1 MESRS
6 EQGRITQGLDILCQM
21 AVPQAPQAAV
31 PETQRKSRI
40 IGPIGVLATIAVA
53 GIFAISLLLAQIPS
67 FSLPSF
73 IVGEEYQ
80 DVGIVVV
87 NEMQDLA
94 ELTTVEMVETTTIER
109 GDDHGILN
117 IALGDSL
124 HLFAVARIGAGV
136 DLSLLTEDSFTV
148 NNETGVVEIEIPRAQ
163 VFYAYLDSDST
174 TVLDRDTGLL
184 TKGDDQLESN
194 TRAEAERI
202 LVAQAVSAGIL
213 DRAQANAEDV
223 LTGFFRSMGYTDVV
237 ITTGGNQ

>member
-1 MESRS
+1 M
-6 EQGRITQGLDILCQM
+6 
-21 AVPQAPQAAV
+21 AV
-31 PETQRKSRI
+31 PETPRRSRV
-40 IGPIGVLATIAVA
+40 IGPFGVFSAIAVA
-53 GIFAISLLLAQIPS
+53 GIFALSLLLAQIPS
-67 FSLPSF
+67 FNLPSF

-87 NEMQDLA
+87 EEMQDLA
-94 ELTTVEMVETTTIER
+94 ELTTVEVIETTTIER

-124 HLFAVARIGAGV
+124 YMFAVARIGAGV

-148 NNETGVVEIEIPRAQ
+148 DNETGVVEIEIPRAQ
-163 VFYAYLDSDST
+163 IFYGYLDSDST
-174 TVLDRDTGLL
+174 QVLDRDTGLL
-184 TKGDDQLESN
+184 TKGNDQLESN

-223 LTGFFRSMGYTDVV
+223 LSGFFTSIGYTDVV

>member
-1 MESRS
+1 
-6 EQGRITQGLDILCQM
+6 M
-21 AVPQAPQAAV
+21 AVAQTPKMAV
-31 PETQRKSRI
+31 PETPRRSRV
-40 IGPIGVLATIAVA
+40 IGPFGVFAAIAIA
-53 GIFAISLLLAQIPS
+53 GIFALSLLLAQIPS
-67 FSLPSF
+67 FNLPSF

-87 NEMQDLA
+87 EEMQDLA
-94 ELTTVEMVETTTIER
+94 ELTTVEVIETTTIER

-124 HLFAVARIGAGV
+124 YMFAVARIGAGV

-148 NNETGVVEIEIPRAQ
+148 DNETGVVEIEIPRAQ
-163 VFYAYLDSDST
+163 IFYGYLDSDST
-174 TVLDRDTGLL
+174 QVLDRDTGLL

-223 LTGFFRSMGYTDVV
+223 LTGFFTSMGYTDVV

>member
-1 MESRS
+1 M
-6 EQGRITQGLDILCQM
+6 
-21 AVPQAPQAAV
+21 AV
-31 PETQRKSRI
+31 PETPRRSRV
-40 IGPIGVLATIAVA
+40 IGPFGVFAAIAVA
-53 GIFAISLLLAQIPS
+53 GIFALSLLLAQIPS
-67 FSLPSF
+67 FNLPSF

-87 NEMQDLA
+87 EEMQDLA
-94 ELTTVEMVETTTIER
+94 ELTTVEVIETTTIER

-117 IALGDSL
+117 MVLGDSL
-124 HLFAVARIGAGV
+124 YMFAVARIGAGV

-148 NNETGVVEIEIPRAQ
+148 DNETGLVEVEIPRAQ
-163 VFYAYLDSDST
+163 IFYGYLDSDST
-174 TVLDRDTGLL
+174 QVLDRDTGLL

-223 LTGFFRSMGYTDVV
+223 LTGFFTSRGYTDVV

>member
-1 MESRS
+1 M
-6 EQGRITQGLDILCQM
+6 
-21 AVPQAPQAAV
+21 AV
-31 PETQRKSRI
+31 PETPRRSRV
-40 IGPIGVLATIAVA
+40 IGPFGVFAAIAVA
-53 GIFAISLLLAQIPS
+53 GIFALSLLLAQIPS
-67 FSLPSF
+67 FNLPSF

-87 NEMQDLA
+87 EEMQDLA
-94 ELTTVEMVETTTIER
+94 ELTTVEVIETTTIER

-117 IALGDSL
+117 MVLGDSL
-124 HLFAVARIGAGV
+124 YMFAVARIGAGV

-148 NNETGVVEIEIPRAQ
+148 DNETGVVEVEIPRAQ
-163 VFYAYLDSDST
+163 IFYGYLDSDST
-174 TVLDRDTGLL
+174 QVLDRDTGLL

-223 LTGFFRSMGYTDVV
+223 LTGFFTSMGYTDVV

>member
-1 MESRS
+1 M
-6 EQGRITQGLDILCQM
+6 
-21 AVPQAPQAAV
+21 AV
-31 PETQRKSRI
+31 PETPRRSRVV
-40 IGPIGVLATIAVA
+40 GPFGVFAAIAVA
-53 GIFAISLLLAQIPS
+53 GIFALSLLLAQIPS
-67 FSLPSF
+67 FNLPSF

-87 NEMQDLA
+87 EEMQDLA
-94 ELTTVEMVETTTIER
+94 ELTTVEVIETTTIER

-117 IALGDSL
+117 MVLGDSL
-124 HLFAVARIGAGV
+124 YMFAVARIGAGV

-148 NNETGVVEIEIPRAQ
+148 DNETGVVEVEIPRAQ
-163 VFYAYLDSDST
+163 IFYGYLDSDST
-174 TVLDRDTGLL
+174 QVLDRDTGLL

-223 LTGFFRSMGYTDVV
+223 LTGFFTSMGYTDVV

>member
-1 MESRS
+1 M
-6 EQGRITQGLDILCQM
+6 
-21 AVPQAPQAAV
+21 AV
-31 PETQRKSRI
+31 PETPRRSRVV
-40 IGPIGVLATIAVA
+40 GPFGVFAAIAVA
-53 GIFAISLLLAQIPS
+53 GIFALSLLLAQIPS
-67 FSLPSF
+67 FNLPSF

-87 NEMQDLA
+87 EEMQDLA
-94 ELTTVEMVETTTIER
+94 ELTTVEVIETTTIER

-117 IALGDSL
+117 MVLGDSL
-124 HLFAVARIGAGV
+124 YMFAVARIGAGV

-148 NNETGVVEIEIPRAQ
+148 DNETGVVEVEIARAQ
-163 VFYAYLDSDST
+163 IFYGYLDSDST
-174 TVLDRDTGLL
+174 QVLDRDTGLL

-223 LTGFFRSMGYTDVV
+223 LTGFFTSMGYTDVV

>member
-1 MESRS
+1 M
-6 EQGRITQGLDILCQM
+6 
-21 AVPQAPQAAV
+21 AV
-31 PETQRKSRI
+31 PETPRRSRV
-40 IGPIGVLATIAVA
+40 IGPFGVFAAIAVA
-53 GIFAISLLLAQIPS
+53 GIFALSLLLAQIPS
-67 FSLPSF
+67 FNLPSF

-87 NEMQDLA
+87 EEMQDLA
-94 ELTTVEMVETTTIER
+94 ELTTVEVIETTTIER

-117 IALGDSL
+117 MVLGDSL
-124 HLFAVARIGAGV
+124 YMFAVARIGAGV

-148 NNETGVVEIEIPRAQ
+148 DNETGVVEVEIPRAQ
-163 VFYAYLDSDST
+163 IFYGYLDTDST
-174 TVLDRDTGLL
+174 RVLDRDTGLL

-223 LTGFFRSMGYTDVV
+223 LTGFFTSMGYTDVV

>member
-1 MESRS
+1 M
-6 EQGRITQGLDILCQM
+6 
-21 AVPQAPQAAV
+21 AV
-31 PETQRKSRI
+31 PETPRRSRV
-40 IGPIGVLATIAVA
+40 IGPFGVFAAIAVA
-53 GIFAISLLLAQIPS
+53 GIFALSLLLAQIPS
-67 FSLPSF
+67 FNLPSF

-87 NEMQDLA
+87 EEMQDLA
-94 ELTTVEMVETTTIER
+94 ELTTVEVIETTTIER

-117 IALGDSL
+117 MVLGDSL
-124 HLFAVARIGAGV
+124 YMFAVARIGAGV

-148 NNETGVVEIEIPRAQ
+148 DNETGVVEVEIPRAQ
-163 VFYAYLDSDST
+163 IFYGYLDSDST
-174 TVLDRDTGLL
+174 QVLDRDTGLL
-184 TKGDDQLESN
+184 TKGDDQLESD

-223 LTGFFRSMGYTDVV
+223 LTGFFTSMGYTDVV

>member
-1 MESRS
+1 MAAA
-6 EQGRITQGLDILCQM
+6 QTPQM
-21 AVPQAPQAAV
+21 AVP
-31 PETQRKSRI
+31 ETPRRSRV
-40 IGPIGVLATIAVA
+40 IGPFGVFAAIAIA
-53 GIFAISLLLAQIPS
+53 GIFALSLLLAQIPS
-67 FSLPSF
+67 FNLPSF

-87 NEMQDLA
+87 EEMQDLA
-94 ELTTVEMVETTTIER
+94 ELTTVEVIETTTIER

-117 IALGDSL
+117 MVLGDSL
-124 HLFAVARIGAGV
+124 YMFAVARIGAGV

-148 NNETGVVEIEIPRAQ
+148 DNETGVVEVEIPRAQ
-163 VFYAYLDSDST
+163 IFYGYLDSDST
-174 TVLDRDTGLL
+174 QVLDRDTGLL

-223 LTGFFRSMGYTDVV
+223 LTGFFTSMGYTDVV

>member
-1 MESRS
+1 M
-6 EQGRITQGLDILCQM
+6 
-21 AVPQAPQAAV
+21 AV
-31 PETQRKSRI
+31 PETPRRSRV
-40 IGPIGVLATIAVA
+40 IGPFGVFAAIAVA
-53 GIFAISLLLAQIPS
+53 GIFALSLLLAQIPS
-67 FSLPSF
+67 FNLPSF

-87 NEMQDLA
+87 EEMQDLA
-94 ELTTVEMVETTTIER
+94 ELTTVEVIETTTIER

-117 IALGDSL
+117 MVLGDSL
-124 HLFAVARIGAGV
+124 YMFAVARIGAGV
-136 DLSLLTEDSFTV
+136 DFSLLTEDSFTV
-148 NNETGVVEIEIPRAQ
+148 DNETGVVEVEIPRAQ
-163 VFYAYLDSDST
+163 IFYGYLDSDST
-174 TVLDRDTGLL
+174 QVLDRDTGLL

-223 LTGFFRSMGYTDVV
+223 LTGFFTSMGYTDVV

>member
-1 MESRS
+1 M
-6 EQGRITQGLDILCQM
+6 
-21 AVPQAPQAAV
+21 AV
-31 PETQRKSRI
+31 PETPRRSRV
-40 IGPIGVLATIAVA
+40 IGPFGVFAAIAVA
-53 GIFAISLLLAQIPS
+53 GIFALSLLLAQIPS
-67 FSLPSF
+67 FNLPSF

-87 NEMQDLA
+87 EEMQDLA
-94 ELTTVEMVETTTIER
+94 ELTTVEVIETTTIER

-124 HLFAVARIGAGV
+124 YMFAVARIGAGV
-136 DLSLLTEDSFTV
+136 DLSLLTEGSFTV
-148 NNETGVVEIEIPRAQ
+148 DNETGVVEIEIPRAQ
-163 VFYAYLDSDST
+163 IFYGYLDSDST
-174 TVLDRDTGLL
+174 QVLDRDTGLL

-223 LTGFFRSMGYTDVV
+223 LIGFFTSMGYTDVV